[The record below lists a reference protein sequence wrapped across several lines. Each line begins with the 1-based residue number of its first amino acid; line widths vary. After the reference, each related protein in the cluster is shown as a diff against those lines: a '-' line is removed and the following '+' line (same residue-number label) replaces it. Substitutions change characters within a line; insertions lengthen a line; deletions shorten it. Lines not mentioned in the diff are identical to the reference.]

1 MVTPASPS
9 TPRVFDAIALGAV
22 MVTVVVWA
30 ASFAAIRVALTGL
43 SPTEISVARYAAA
56 AIPAAIYLLA
66 FRPALPSLGEFLRLA
81 VVGILYV
88 AGFAVLLNYG
98 QKTVSAGTA
107 SFIVGTSPV
116 MIALMAVAVLGERF
130 GRWSWIGALVSFAGI
145 GLIAWGRG
153 ASLSLEFG
161 ILLVLAAAFVTA
173 LASILQKPLLARF
186 SALGLTAWI
195 IVLGV
200 LPLLPA
206 LPAALAALS
215 VATSEVVFAVAFL
228 AVFCTA
234 IGYVAWSIAL
244 KRMPAGRA
252 ASFLNGIP
260 PIATI
265 IGFAWLGE
273 VPTALGLAGGLLAL
287 SGVIIVNAAKGR

>member
-1 MVTPASPS
+1 MVTPATPS
-9 TPRVFDAIALGAV
+9 ASTSYDLIALGAV
-22 MVTVVVWA
+22 AATVLVWA

-43 SPTEISVARYAAA
+43 SPIEIAAARYAAA
-56 AIPAAIYLLA
+56 AIPAAIYLLVV
-66 FRPALPSLGEFLRLA
+66 RPPMPSLGEFFRLTA
-81 VVGILYV
+81 VGVLYV

-98 QKTVSAGTA
+98 QKTVEAGTA

-153 ASLSLEFG
+153 VSFSLEFG

-200 LPLLPA
+200 LPLLPI
-206 LPAALAALS
+206 LPGALAALGE
-215 VATSEVVFAVAFL
+215 ATGEVVFAVAFL

-234 IGYVAWSIAL
+234 IGYVGWSIAL

-265 IGFAWLGE
+265 IGFLWLGE

-287 SGVIIVNAAKGR
+287 AGVIIVNAAKGR

>member
-1 MVTPASPS
+1 
-9 TPRVFDAIALGAV
+9 
-22 MVTVVVWA
+22 
-30 ASFAAIRVALTGL
+30 L
-43 SPTEISVARYAAA
+43 SPAEISAARYAAA
-56 AIPAAIYLLA
+56 AIPAGIYLLVV
-66 FRPALPSLGEFLRLA
+66 RPALPSLGEFLRLA
-81 VVGILYV
+81 VVGVLYV

-98 QKTVSAGTA
+98 QKTVPAGTA

-116 MIALMAVAVLGERF
+116 MIAVLAVAALGERF
-130 GRWSWIGALVSFAGI
+130 GRWSWIGALVSVAGI
-145 GLIAWGRG
+145 GLIAWGKG
-153 ASLSLEFG
+153 ASFSLEFG
-161 ILLVLAAAFVTA
+161 VLLVLAAAFVTA

-200 LPLLPA
+200 LPLLPTV
-206 LPAALAALS
+206 PGALAALS

-273 VPTALGLAGGLLAL
+273 VPTALSLGGGLLAL